1 MQAGPPVSGSARA
14 ATVVLRDD
22 RGAEHRFDATPRR
35 IVSMMPSLT
44 EMVGALGAADRLVG
58 VDRYSNWPAAVQR
71 LPRLGGLDDARL
83 EAIVALQPDVVL
95 ASLSARVLD
104 RLDALGL
111 RAGGRLWRQLE
122 QALAAAAQRVP
133 PGLRGR
139 TVYFELGGG
148 PYAAGSSSFVGEL
161 LARLGLSN
169 IVPPALGPFPKLN
182 PEFIVRARPEIV
194 MGLAREQAAL
204 AARPGWGA
212 LPALRDARRRR
223 LATTLAALVI
233 AGLLAGL
240 ATGADGFSPSG
251 LVALWQDGQAGLI
264 VGEIR
269 LPRSLGAAL
278 VGALL
283 GLAGALAQGL
293 FRNPLADPYLLGS
306 AAGAGLAV
314 VGVLARVDR
323 AHRPGRRGLR
333 RRARRRRAD
342 ALAGAR
348 RGAHAAPAAGRRR
361 RRRADGCRQRPDHR
375 GLARRAARQ
384 AGLPARL
391 DALTLGE
398 DSAASLGLDLGRTRL
413 ALVLMLSL
421 ATALAVSQA
430 GLVAFVGLVAPHLVR
445 RHAPGPHAWLLPA
458 SAAMGAV
465 LLLGADV
472 LSRAALAPQEL
483 PVGVVTGVLGGL
495 YLFVLLRR
503 RGLG

>member
-1 MQAGPPVSGSARA
+1 MRPHGDPAGEPPRPWPPPRA
-14 ATVVLRDD
+14 A
-22 RGAEHRFDATPRR
+22 ASAPR
-35 IVSMMPSLT
+35 PSS
-44 EMVGALGAADRLVG
+44 AAPA
-58 VDRYSNWPAAVQR
+58 PAAH
-71 LPRLGGLDDARL
+71 ARL
-83 EAIVALQPDVVL
+83 T
-95 ASLSARVLD
+95 
-104 RLDALGL
+104 DA
-111 RAGGRLWRQLE
+111 
-122 QALAAAAQRVP
+122 
-133 PGLRGR
+133 
-139 TVYFELGGG
+139 
-148 PYAAGSSSFVGEL
+148 
-161 LARLGLSN
+161 
-169 IVPPALGPFPKLN
+169 
-182 PEFIVRARPEIV
+182 
-194 MGLAREQAAL
+194 
-204 AARPGWGA
+204 
-212 LPALRDARRRR
+212 ARRRR

-314 VGVLARVDR
+314 VGVLAAATLGGVAISLATAAWIERIGLVVAAFAGALGGVALTLSLAR
-323 AHRPGRRGLR
+323 GAAHTLR
-333 RRARRRRAD
+333 LLLAGVVVGVLMGAASDLITVASPD
-342 ALAGAR
+342 AL
-348 RGAHAAPAAGRRR
+348 RGKQAFLLGSTSFIGPASLAAMAAGLGALLLLSRR
-361 RRRADGCRQRPDHR
+361 
-375 GLARRAARQ
+375 LAR
-384 AGLPARL
+384 GL